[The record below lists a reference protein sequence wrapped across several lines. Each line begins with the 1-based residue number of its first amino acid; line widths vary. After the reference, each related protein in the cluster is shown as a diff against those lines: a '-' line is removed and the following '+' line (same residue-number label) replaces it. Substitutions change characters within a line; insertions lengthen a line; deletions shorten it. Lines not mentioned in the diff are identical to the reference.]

1 MLPIGDVTQFEL
13 IIALVACIAALSLGY
28 WRWITGALSLPI
40 FYFGILARMGLD
52 ESGFVFLSFLIMFE
66 IALFGGLAWGWL
78 VRRILGNVSILAV
91 ITVAALPALA
101 FAGYAL
107 ERQYVPHDCRNNG
120 AVFSMADHNFSMPKT
135 DGFLKYSDKQ
145 MTLTQYRW
153 KKKQSWNFA
162 KRNMAEYCRLTE
174 NGTLPLD
181 LTAVRVGQRNV
192 NTEFNL
198 IPSMNARPNWDWSKF
213 SRAASYQIGSETNG
227 AECYTRAS
235 ATYPTFSC
243 AVWETPLPSIQIYAV
258 SIRNKPID
266 TDEAVS
272 LLRRELSLWFSSFV
286 VD

>member
-13 IIALVACIAALSLGY
+13 IIALVACLAALSVGY
-28 WRWITGALSLPI
+28 WRWITVALSLPT
-40 FYFGILARMGLD
+40 FYFGILARMGSD
-52 ESGFVFLSFLIMFE
+52 ELGFGFLIFFIMFG
-66 IALFGGLAWGWL
+66 IALIGGLAWGW
-78 VRRILGNVSILAV
+78 VMHRFLGNVSILAV
-91 ITVAALPALA
+91 TTVAALPALA

-107 ERQYVPHDCRNNG
+107 ERQYVPHDCRSNG

-135 DGFLKYSDKQ
+135 GGFLKYRDKQ

-153 KKKQSWNFA
+153 NQKQSWNFA
-162 KRNMAEYCRLTE
+162 KRDMAEYCRLTE

-181 LTAVRVGQRNV
+181 LAAVRVGQRYV

-198 IPSMNARPNWDWSKF
+198 TPSMNARPNWDWNKF
-213 SRAASYQIGSETNG
+213 SRAASYQIGSETKG

-235 ATYPTFSC
+235 ETHPTFSC

-258 SIRNKPID
+258 SIRKKPID
-266 TDEAVS
+266 NEEAVS
-272 LLRRELSLWFSSFV
+272 RLRRELSLWFSSLV